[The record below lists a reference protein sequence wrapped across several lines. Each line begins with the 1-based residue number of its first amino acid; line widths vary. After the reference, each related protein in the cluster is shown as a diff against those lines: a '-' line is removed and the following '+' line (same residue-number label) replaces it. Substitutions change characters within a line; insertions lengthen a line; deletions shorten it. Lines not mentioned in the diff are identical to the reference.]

1 MKQAYINELFAQK
14 PWLKDVPIKSKKLEN
29 IKKIYPLD
37 SSKDRIDFT
46 KLTGPDLDSFQAEMT
61 YIKKI
66 VEPKKH
72 IMREKKTDKE
82 LLEDV
87 RFFNRHAE
95 YTLNLMK

>member
-1 MKQAYINELFAQK
+1 
-14 PWLKDVPIKSKKLEN
+14 
-29 IKKIYPLD
+29 
-37 SSKDRIDFT
+37 
-46 KLTGPDLDSFQAEMT
+46 MT
-61 YIKKI
+61 YIKKV
-66 VEPKKH
+66 VEPKQH